1 VGPVREGVLVVR
13 VSAPPVEGAANEALL
28 ALLAH
33 ALDLPRRAV
42 TVVSGQQGRL
52 KRIRIE
58 GLTVPEVR
66 SRLGVP

>member
-1 VGPVREGVLVVR
+1 
-13 VSAPPVEGAANEALL
+13 VEGAANEALL

-66 SRLGVP
+66 SRLGVR